1 MPPLKGVG
9 LLKGLG
15 VTLKTMTRPAAT
27 RQYPHVK
34 PELPARSRGVIAL
47 IEENCTVCML
57 CSRECPDWCIYI
69 DSHKEQVAPKEGGRA
84 RTRNV
89 LDRFAIDFALCMYCG
104 ICVEVCPFDALHW
117 SPEFEYAE
125 SQIERL
131 THEMDTLR
139 TWAYSVPAPDP
150 LEEGAVEPKELEAAR
165 KAREAAAAKAAAAA
179 EQARAA
185 TPAPAPAAPPTPA
198 AAAPGA
204 VDSRERAPSGPATLP
219 EGAPAAAGEVSA
231 RPADVEVEPGIDQA
245 TYERLL
251 AAGEPDRTARAKA
264 KAAYMR
270 KAKAEARAAQAGG
283 AAGAAPAPAP
293 PAEAAA
299 PPAEAAASPQ
309 PTEVGEAP
317 TAEGEA
323 EAPAA
328 AGAPAAGEAVDAAA
342 PAAEP
347 GSVETP
353 VAAVAAPETAPPAP
367 SAAGTPEAAEPAA
380 DARDPGA
387 RSPEGD
393 PTASGTA
400 VDVAPGAVTAQADAE
415 HLEVEVDRETYDRLI
430 EAGEPERTARAKAK
444 AAYARKLRAAQ
455 RGGGTGAGS

>member
-1 MPPLKGVG
+1 MPALKGVG
-9 LLKGLG
+9 LIKGLG

-34 PELPARSRGVIAL
+34 PNLPARTRGVIAL

-69 DSHKEQVAPKEGGRA
+69 DSHKEVVAPKEGGRA
-84 RTRNV
+84 RTRNI

-117 SPEFEYAE
+117 SPEFEYAT
-125 SQIERL
+125 SQIEQL

-150 LEEGAVEPKELEAAR
+150 LEEGAVEPKELESAR
-165 KAREAAAAKAAAAA
+165 KAREAIAAKAAAAA
-179 EQARAA
+179 EAA
-185 TPAPAPAAPPTPA
+185 TQEEARVAPSSPAPAAAAPAPAAVPAPTAAPSPAGVAAGA
-198 AAAPGA
+198 AASAAGAGAGAATAP
-204 VDSRERAPSGPATLP
+204 T
-219 EGAPAAAGEVSA
+219 AAAA

-270 KAKAEARAAQAGG
+270 RAKAEARTAQAVGG
-283 AAGAAPAPAP
+283 AEAATAPAPA
-293 PAEAAA
+293 ADAAA
-299 PPAEAAASPQ
+299 A
-309 PTEVGEAP
+309 
-317 TAEGEA
+317 
-323 EAPAA
+323 
-328 AGAPAAGEAVDAAA
+328 APAAGEGA
-342 PAAEP
+342 PTGGAGP

-353 VAAVAAPETAPPAP
+353 AAAVSAPEAAPAAP
-367 SAAGTPEAAEPAA
+367 SAAGTPEAAVPAA
-380 DARDPGA
+380 DARDPDA

-393 PTASGTA
+393 PTAAGTA
-400 VDVAPGAVTAQADAE
+400 VDVAPGARTAEADAE
-415 HLEVEVDRETYDRLI
+415 HLEIEIDQETYDRLI
-430 EAGEPERTARAKAK
+430 AAGEPERTARAKAK

-455 RGGGTGAGS
+455 RGAGTGAGS

>member
-1 MPPLKGVG
+1 MPALKGVG

-34 PELPARSRGVIAL
+34 PDLPARTRGVIAL

-57 CSRECPDWCIYI
+57 CARECPDWCIYI

-84 RTRNV
+84 RTRNI

-117 SPEFEYAE
+117 SPEFEYAT
-125 SQIERL
+125 SQIEQL

-139 TWAYSVPAPDP
+139 TWAYTVPAPDP
-150 LEEGAVEPKELEAAR
+150 LEEGAVEPKEVESAR
-165 KAREAAAAKAAAAA
+165 KAREAVAAKAAAA
-179 EQARAA
+179 EEARAA
-185 TPAPAPAAPPTPA
+185 TPAA
-198 AAAPGA
+198 
-204 VDSRERAPSGPATLP
+204 
-219 EGAPAAAGEVSA
+219 APAAAGPAVDNRGQAPSGSATLPHRGTEPGAGPVEAALATPAPAAA

-245 TYERLL
+245 TYDRLL

-270 KAKAEARAAQAGG
+270 RAKAEARAAQAAG
-283 AAGAAPAPAP
+283 AAEVAPAPAAP
-293 PAEAAA
+293 VEAGAPQQAPAQE
-299 PPAEAAASPQ
+299 
-309 PTEVGEAP
+309 
-317 TAEGEA
+317 

-328 AGAPAAGEAVDAAA
+328 QA
-342 PAAEP
+342 

-353 VAAVAAPETAPPAP
+353 AAAVSAPETAPAAP
-367 SAAGTPEAAEPAA
+367 SAAGTPEAGEPVP
-380 DARDPGA
+380 DAREPEA
-387 RSPEGD
+387 RSPEGEA
-393 PTASGTA
+393 TAAATA
-400 VDVAPGAVTAQADAE
+400 VDVAPGAATAQADAE
-415 HLEVEVDRETYDRLI
+415 HLEIEVDQETYDRLI

-455 RGGGTGAGS
+455 RGEGGGGTS

>member
-1 MPPLKGVG
+1 MPALKGVG
-9 LLKGLG
+9 LIKGLG
-15 VTLKTMTRPAAT
+15 VTLRTMTRPAAT
-27 RQYPHVK
+27 RKYPHVK
-34 PELPARSRGVIAL
+34 PDLPARTRGVIAL

-84 RTRNV
+84 RTRNI

-125 SQIERL
+125 HQIERL

-150 LEEGAVEPKELEAAR
+150 LEQGAVEPKELESAR
-165 KAREAAAAKAAAAA
+165 KAREAVAAKAAAAA
-179 EQARAA
+179 EEARTAA
-185 TPAPAPAAPPTPA
+185 TPAATAAATAGAPAAAAPAGAAPAPAAPA
-198 AAAPGA
+198 AAAPA
-204 VDSRERAPSGPATLP
+204 AT
-219 EGAPAAAGEVSA
+219 APAAA

-245 TYERLL
+245 TYDRLL

-270 KAKAEARAAQAGG
+270 KAKAEARAAQA
-283 AAGAAPAPAP
+283 AGAAEAAPA
-293 PAEAAA
+293 
-299 PPAEAAASPQ
+299 Q
-309 PTEVGEAP
+309 
-317 TAEGEA
+317 
-323 EAPAA
+323 APAA
-328 AGAPAAGEAVDAAA
+328 QPA
-342 PAAEP
+342 
-347 GSVETP
+347 SVETP
-353 VAAVAAPETAPPAP
+353 AAAVSAPETSPPAP

-380 DARDPGA
+380 DARDPDA

-400 VDVAPGAVTAQADAE
+400 VDVAPGAQAAQADAE
-415 HLEVEVDRETYDRLI
+415 HLEIEVDQETYDRLI
-430 EAGEPERTARAKAK
+430 AAGEPERTARAKAK

-455 RGGGTGAGS
+455 RGGGPGQ

>member
-1 MPPLKGVG
+1 MPALKGVG

-34 PELPARSRGVIAL
+34 PDLPARTRGVIAL

-84 RTRNV
+84 RTRNI

-117 SPEFEYAE
+117 SPEFEYAT
-125 SQIERL
+125 SQIEQL

-150 LEEGAVEPKELEAAR
+150 LEEGAVEPKELESAR
-165 KAREAAAAKAAAAA
+165 KAREAIAAKAAAA

-185 TPAPAPAAPPTPA
+185 TPAPAPAASPAAAPTPA
-198 AAAPGA
+198 APSAGTAAPAGAAPPAGA
-204 VDSRERAPSGPATLP
+204 VA
-219 EGAPAAAGEVSA
+219 GAPASAGGAGVGAAPAPA

-245 TYERLL
+245 TYDRLL

-270 KAKAEARAAQAGG
+270 KAKAEARAAQA
-283 AAGAAPAPAP
+283 AGAG
-293 PAEAAA
+293 EAAA
-299 PPAEAAASPQ
+299 PATTPSQ
-309 PTEVGEAP
+309 G
-317 TAEGEA
+317 

-328 AGAPAAGEAVDAAA
+328 EV
-342 PAAEP
+342 

-353 VAAVAAPETAPPAP
+353 AAAVGAPETAPAAP
-367 SAAGTPEAAEPAA
+367 SAAGTPEAGEPAA
-380 DARDPGA
+380 DARDPDA
-387 RSPEGD
+387 RSPEGE

-400 VDVAPGAVTAQADAE
+400 VDVAPGAAVAQADAE
-415 HLEVEVDRETYDRLI
+415 HLEIEVDQETYDRLI
-430 EAGEPERTARAKAK
+430 AAGEPERTARAKAK
-444 AAYARKLRAAQ
+444 AAFARKLRAAQ

>member
-1 MPPLKGVG
+1 MPALKGVG

-34 PELPARSRGVIAL
+34 PDLPARTRGVIAL

-57 CSRECPDWCIYI
+57 CARECPDWCIYI

-84 RTRNV
+84 RTRNI

-125 SQIERL
+125 HQIEKL

-150 LEEGAVEPKELEAAR
+150 LEEGAVEPKEIESAR
-165 KAREAAAAKAAAAA
+165 KARDAITAKAAAAA

-185 TPAPAPAAPPTPA
+185 APPAPAATPAPA
-198 AAAPGA
+198 G
-204 VDSRERAPSGPATLP
+204 VS
-219 EGAPAAAGEVSA
+219 AAAGSGTGSSTGEAVAVTAAASAGAAGAGAATAAA

-245 TYERLL
+245 TYDRLL

-270 KAKAEARAAQAGG
+270 RAKAEARAAQAAG
-283 AAGAAPAPAP
+283 AAEPAPAPAA
-293 PAEAAA
+293 PAEA
-299 PPAEAAASPQ
+299 
-309 PTEVGEAP
+309 TAP
-317 TAEGEA
+317 TTPGEG
-323 EAPAA
+323 P
-328 AGAPAAGEAVDAAA
+328 AA

-353 VAAVAAPETAPPAP
+353 VAAVSAPETAPAAP
-367 SAAGTPEAAEPAA
+367 SAVGTPEAAEPAA
-380 DARDPGA
+380 DARDPDA
-387 RSPEGD
+387 RSPEGE

-400 VDVAPGAVTAQADAE
+400 VEVAPGAAVAQADAE
-415 HLEVEVDRETYDRLI
+415 HLEIEVDQETYDRLI

-455 RGGGTGAGS
+455 REQS

>member
-1 MPPLKGVG
+1 MPALKGVG
-9 LLKGLG
+9 LVKGLG

-34 PELPARSRGVIAL
+34 PDLPARTRGVIAL

-84 RTRNV
+84 RTRNI

-125 SQIERL
+125 HQIEKL

-150 LEEGAVEPKELEAAR
+150 LEEGAVEPKEVESAR
-165 KAREAAAAKAAAAA
+165 KAKEALAAKAAAAA

-185 TPAPAPAAPPTPA
+185 APAPATAPAGAAAVPATAGPAPA
-198 AAAPGA
+198 AAATTGT
-204 VDSRERAPSGPATLP
+204 ATATP
-219 EGAPAAAGEVSA
+219 VAGEVTPAASAGAAGAGTTTAAA
-231 RPADVEVEPGIDQA
+231 RPADVEVEPGIDQE
-245 TYERLL
+245 TYDRLL

-270 KAKAEARAAQAGG
+270 RAKAEARAAQA
-283 AAGAAPAPAP
+283 AGAAEPAP
-293 PAEAAA
+293 
-299 PPAEAAASPQ
+299 
-309 PTEVGEAP
+309 
-317 TAEGEA
+317 
-323 EAPAA
+323 
-328 AGAPAAGEAVDAAA
+328 APAAGEEA
-342 PAAEP
+342 PA
-347 GSVETP
+347 SVETP
-353 VAAVAAPETAPPAP
+353 VAAVAAPETVPPAP
-367 SAAGTPEAAEPAA
+367 SATGTPEAAEPAA
-380 DARDPGA
+380 DARDPEA

-400 VDVAPGAVTAQADAE
+400 VDVAPGAAVAQADAE
-415 HLEVEVDRETYDRLI
+415 HLEIEVDQETYDRLI

-455 RGGGTGAGS
+455 RGGGGSGS

>member
-1 MPPLKGVG
+1 MPALKGVG
-9 LLKGLG
+9 LVKGLG
-15 VTLKTMTRPAAT
+15 VTLRTMTRPAAT

-34 PELPARSRGVIAL
+34 PDLPARSRGVIAL

-84 RTRNV
+84 RTRNI

-125 SQIERL
+125 HQIEKL

-150 LEEGAVEPKELEAAR
+150 LEEGAVEPKEVESAR
-165 KAREAAAAKAAAAA
+165 KAKEALAAKAAAAA

-185 TPAPAPAAPPTPA
+185 TPATATAPAGTAAAPA
-198 AAAPGA
+198 AAAPA
-204 VDSRERAPSGPATLP
+204 AA
-219 EGAPAAAGEVSA
+219 AAQPAAATATPVAGEVTPAASAGAAGAGTSTAAA
-231 RPADVEVEPGIDQA
+231 RPADVEVEPGIDQE
-245 TYERLL
+245 TYDRLL

-270 KAKAEARAAQAGG
+270 RAKAEARAAQA
-283 AAGAAPAPAP
+283 AGAAEPAPA
-293 PAEAAA
+293 EA
-299 PPAEAAASPQ
+299 
-309 PTEVGEAP
+309 TAP
-317 TAEGEA
+317 TQVPAGE
-323 EAPAA
+323 EAPAS
-328 AGAPAAGEAVDAAA
+328 VD
-342 PAAEP
+342 
-347 GSVETP
+347 TP

-380 DARDPGA
+380 DARDPEA

-400 VDVAPGAVTAQADAE
+400 VDVAPGAAVAQADAE
-415 HLEVEVDRETYDRLI
+415 HLEIEVDQETYDRLI
-430 EAGEPERTARAKAK
+430 GAGEPERTARAKAK

-455 RGGGTGAGS
+455 RGGGGSGS